1 MSETANIETTKPYTL
16 RNLSSKDIFAFST
29 ILKQIG
35 YAELKECFR
44 SSEIKSMIAGMQSK
58 NISIDEIGISIMM
71 DISTVVISN
80 LASAEESIY
89 KLLSNLSGMPKAE
102 LEKLDADV
110 FAEMV
115 IDVFQQEGFRNF
127 LRVVSRLFK

>member
-1 MSETANIETTKPYTL
+1 MSETAKNETIKPYTL
-16 RNLSSKDIFAFST
+16 RNLSSKDIFVFST

-44 SSEIKSMIAGMQSK
+44 SSEIKSMIASMQGGK
-58 NISIDEIGISIMM
+58 TTIDEIGISIMM

-115 IDVFQQEGFRNF
+115 IDVFQQEGFKNF
-127 LRVVSRLFK
+127 FKVVSRLFK